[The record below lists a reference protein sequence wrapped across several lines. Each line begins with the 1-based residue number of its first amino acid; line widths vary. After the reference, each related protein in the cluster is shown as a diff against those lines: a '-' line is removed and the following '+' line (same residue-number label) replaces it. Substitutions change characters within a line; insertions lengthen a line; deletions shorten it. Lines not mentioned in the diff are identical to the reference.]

1 MSLRNL
7 LRLGRRLVKSK
18 TEPTT
23 IEPIRTTTVSGL
35 QELPKSLTVPSK
47 VKLPETVAE
56 QSKALVAKDPQIQA
70 PPFFSPMNNNKNTVI
85 NTGKVG
91 VDQNTF
97 EQRRI
102 FGSVAYDR
110 IAQKG
115 DGMFTADEWADW
127 LTDRGKRKFKLFGK
141 DFEDGYVAGA
151 KFKYD
156 TGFAKGTH
164 LLNKEQQVPLEE
176 LFDSNI
182 ATFNRQGDLTGGL
195 LGAAKE
201 AGVKLPGRVLADMAM
216 LNPANRIKIVEL
228 GVPGQILT
236 KSENVIA
243 QQISRVRSM
252 EKSLERAS
260 VDLPIGD
267 EIASR
272 EAKNHITKLKDEFRS
287 LRENIKN
294 GYSSAIED
302 NASQISMRI
311 AALKQGAGT
320 QQKIALNQMQGEVD
334 DLVASAKNVRTP
346 KYTNQAGYTFPGG
359 QNYREAILVLDETIP
374 GNKIGAGRRSN
385 PHYDGEE
392 YKNPLAHIRWD
403 TRTTSDG
410 KKAFLI
416 SEIQSDTNQGLARYL
431 REQGQEALN
440 TPLRSN
446 PYQNDIIVNY
456 LSASRKKLSDEIIG
470 GKLRPAQIEMNANKI
485 RKIDEKIKELGKQS
499 DVEVGRYGDV
509 VNRPQKLD
517 YFPLLDRSSQAR
529 AAMSY
534 LSNIAAKEG
543 VDYIAI
549 APTNLM
555 TRGMGKGKTKAYQE
569 FYGYPRGNKTPGS
582 KSLAVIP
589 DLMKKMGKEFDTK
602 AGVIKVSKSDPTK
615 PYKSLDEYSVPVE
628 GDQAY
633 QQIAHKEAVAKQT
646 PGYEY
651 IPDNDLRLY
660 TDVFSV
666 KVSPNMLKPQK
677 LYKKEGGFISKYN

>member
-35 QELPKSLTVPSK
+35 QELPKSFTVPSK

-85 NTGKVG
+85 NTGKIG
-91 VDQNTF
+91 VNQNTF
-97 EQRRI
+97 EQRKM

-228 GVPGQILT
+228 GVPGQVLT
-236 KSENVIA
+236 KSENVIG

-272 EAKNHITKLKDEFRS
+272 DVKNHINKLKDEFRS
-287 LRENIKN
+287 LRENIRGGN
-294 GYSSAIED
+294 AMAIED
-302 NASQISMRI
+302 NSAQIGMRI
-311 AALKQGAGT
+311 AALKQGSST
-320 QQKIALNQMQGEVD
+320 QQKIALNQMQGEID
-334 DLVASAKNVRTP
+334 DLVASAKSVRSP
-346 KYTNQAGYTFPGG
+346 KYREQAGYTFPGG

-374 GNKIGAGRRSN
+374 GNKIGAGRRNN
-385 PHYDGEE
+385 PHYTGEE

-416 SEIQSDTNQGLARYL
+416 SEIQSDTNQGMARYL

-440 TPLRSN
+440 TPMRSN

-499 DVEVGRYGDV
+499 DVKVKNLRGR
-509 VNRPQKLD
+509 
-517 YFPLLDRSSQAR
+517 
-529 AAMSY
+529 
-534 LSNIAAKEG
+534 
-543 VDYIAI
+543 
-549 APTNLM
+549 
-555 TRGMGKGKTKAYQE
+555 KTS
-569 FYGYPRGNKTPGS
+569 R
-582 KSLAVIP
+582 
-589 DLMKKMGKEFDTK
+589 
-602 AGVIKVSKSDPTK
+602 
-615 PYKSLDEYSVPVE
+615 
-628 GDQAY
+628 
-633 QQIAHKEAVAKQT
+633 
-646 PGYEY
+646 
-651 IPDNDLRLY
+651 
-660 TDVFSV
+660 
-666 KVSPNMLKPQK
+666 
-677 LYKKEGGFISKYN
+677 